1 MRRAVWGVPVLVM
14 SACSAGVQHVALAPL
29 PVAVTQPS
37 EIAAYW
43 DVDRADAASYDVDL
57 HFVAAACSVVQRI
70 IVTESAQRV
79 VITLDQAGRSGK
91 DCTEPFVR
99 HRRVHLASPIGGR
112 LLYDGGLNPPLLR
125 PKPA

>member
-1 MRRAVWGVPVLVM
+1 
-14 SACSAGVQHVALAPL
+14 VA
-29 PVAVTQPS
+29 PVAETS
-37 EIAAYW
+37 GIAAYW
-43 DVDRADAASYDVDL
+43 DVDRADPASYDVDL

-70 IVTESAQRV
+70 VVAESAARV

-99 HRRVHLASPIGGR
+99 HRRVHLVKPVGER
-112 LLYDGGLNPPLLR
+112 DLYDGGLNPPLLR